1 MLIDNEDELKKKKE
15 EARQL
20 RNSFGMVT
28 DNDKRYMAMIILA
41 LVIVQAVLV
50 TNTIQKIFQQPKI
63 IVIVND

>member
-20 RNSFGMVT
+20 RNSFGMVI
-28 DNDKRYMAMIILA
+28 KRYMAMIILA